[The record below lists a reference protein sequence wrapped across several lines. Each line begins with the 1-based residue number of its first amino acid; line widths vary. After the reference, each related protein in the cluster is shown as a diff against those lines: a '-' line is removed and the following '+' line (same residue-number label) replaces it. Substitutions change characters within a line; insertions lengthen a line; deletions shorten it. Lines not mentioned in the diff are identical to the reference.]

1 MTERHRERP
10 MGLDV
15 PGQIDGMTEQMVLER
30 DLGRCLT
37 HAMRHVD
44 VLLIAT

>member
-1 MTERHRERP
+1 MAKRHGERP

-15 PGQIDGMTEQMVLER
+15 PGQIDGMTEEMVKKP
-30 DLGRCLT
+30 DLGRGLT